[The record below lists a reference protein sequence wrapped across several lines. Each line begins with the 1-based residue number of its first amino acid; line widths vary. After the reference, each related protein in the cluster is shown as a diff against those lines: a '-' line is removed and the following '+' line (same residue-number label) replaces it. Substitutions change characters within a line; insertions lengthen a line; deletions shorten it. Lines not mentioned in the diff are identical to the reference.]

1 VFIVILFTDLLQIY
15 VCDLLNFTPCFHL
28 DIMYNVVICHLF
40 QLDDDPLR
48 RIDALADMLEMCQ
61 FQQFWVCELGLLVS
75 AYFNVHMFLFKLLLI
90 KLTFQTIVLSSIVK
104 TRRLSLFGHIARM
117 NESTDA
123 SRILFEPPSEVWM
136 KPRGRPRNSWVQ
148 TVTNDLAN
156 SYTGLREAREAAQDR
171 VYWRMFT
178 KHSATHS

>member
-1 VFIVILFTDLLQIY
+1 MFNFRTILQSTVLTLSCVSCPACYRSIPSMVLTTALTMTTMTMMKIMWTTPSLTIEWY
-15 VCDLLNFTPCFHL
+15 VSLS
-28 DIMYNVVICHLF
+28 I
-40 QLDDDPLR
+40 
-48 RIDALADMLEMCQ
+48 
-61 FQQFWVCELGLLVS
+61 S
-75 AYFNVHMFLFKLLLI
+75 SS
-90 KLTFQTIVLSSIVK
+90 LTVK

-123 SRILFEPPSEVWM
+123 SRILFEPPSEVWT
-136 KPRGRPRNSWVQ
+136 KPRGRPRNSWIR

-156 SYTGLREAREAAQDR
+156 SYTGLPEARENAQDR